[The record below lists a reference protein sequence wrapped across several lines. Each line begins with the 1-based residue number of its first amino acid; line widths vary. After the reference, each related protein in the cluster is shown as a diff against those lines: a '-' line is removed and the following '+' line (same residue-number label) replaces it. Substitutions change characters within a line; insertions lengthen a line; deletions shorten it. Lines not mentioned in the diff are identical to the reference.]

1 MDYARLGRRELP
13 ILNVLTVVEKTEK
26 TWDDILKDE
35 YNEEYFK
42 NLISFVKDE
51 YKVKTIYP
59 KENEVFNAFRYTDF
73 DNVKVVI
80 LGQDPYHG
88 PNQAEGLSFS
98 VSNEVL
104 KPPSLQ
110 NIFKEL
116 ESDLGIPFP
125 KKNSLKPWASQG
137 VLLLNAVL
145 TVEEH
150 KPTSHKDKGWE
161 TFTDDVIKE
170 LNQKKEPVVFILWGA
185 YARNKK
191 SLITNPNHYIIESAH
206 PSPFSARNGFFGSK
220 PFSKTNE
227 FLKANNLKE
236 IDWKIE

>member
-1 MDYARLGRRELP
+1 MIGNDWD
-13 ILNVLTVVEKTEK
+13 VL
-26 TWDDILKDE
+26 LKDE
-35 YNEEYFK
+35 YNKEYFQ
-42 NLISFVKDE
+42 NLLEFIKKE
-51 YKVKTIYP
+51 YQEKTIYP
-59 KENEVFNAFRYTDF
+59 KQNEVFNAFRYTSF

-125 KKNSLKPWASQG
+125 KSNSLKPWARQG

-161 TFTDDVIKE
+161 IFTDDVIKM
-170 LNQKKEPVVFILWGA
+170 LNKKEEPVVFILWGA

-191 SLITNPNHYIIESAH
+191 ALITNPKHLIIESAH

-220 PFSKTNE
+220 PFSKTNK
-227 FLKANNLKE
+227 FLKDNNIKE
-236 IDWKIE
+236 IDWRVE

>member
-1 MDYARLGRRELP
+1 MIGNDWD
-13 ILNVLTVVEKTEK
+13 TV
-26 TWDDILKDE
+26 LKDE
-35 YNEEYFK
+35 YEKAYFQDLLK
-42 NLISFVKDE
+42 FVKNE
-51 YKVKTIYP
+51 YNDKVIYP
-59 KENEVFNAFRYTDF
+59 KKNEVFNAFRYTPYKDL
-73 DNVKVVI
+73 KVII

-98 VSNEVL
+98 VSNSVL

-125 KKNSLKPWASQG
+125 KNNSLKPWARQG

-161 TFTDDVIKE
+161 TFTDNVIRKINEKE
-170 LNQKKEPVVFILWGA
+170 EPVVFILWGA

-191 SLITNPNHYIIESAH
+191 RLITNPKHLVIESAH

-220 PFSKTNE
+220 PFSKTNS
-227 FLKANNLKE
+227 FLKKNGIKE
-236 IDWKIE
+236 INWSVE

>member
-1 MDYARLGRRELP
+1 MIGNEWDK
-13 ILNVLTVVEKTEK
+13 VLKEEYEK
-26 TWDDILKDE
+26 D
-35 YNEEYFK
+35 YFK
-42 NLISFVKDE
+42 NLLDFLKKE
-51 YKVKTIYP
+51 YKEKTIYP
-59 KENEVFNAFRYTDF
+59 KQNEVFNAFRYTDF
-73 DNVKVVI
+73 NNVKVVI

-88 PNQAEGLSFS
+88 PHQAEGLSFS

-116 ESDLGIPFP
+116 ESDLGIQFP
-125 KKNSLKPWASQG
+125 KANSLKPWARQG

-161 TFTDDVIKE
+161 EFTDDIIKII
-170 LNQKKEPVVFILWGA
+170 NTKKDPVVFILWGA

-191 SLITNPNHYIIESAH
+191 SLITNPNHLIIESAH

-220 PFSKTNE
+220 PFSRTNK
-227 FLKANNLKE
+227 FLKEHGIEE
-236 IDWKIE
+236 IDWRIE

>member
-1 MDYARLGRRELP
+1 MIGNSWDKLLEEEYKKDYFKQLMEF
-13 ILNVLTVVEKTEK
+13 VKTE
-26 TWDDILKDE
+26 
-35 YNEEYFK
+35 
-42 NLISFVKDE
+42 
-51 YKVKTIYP
+51 YKSKTIYP
-59 KENEVFNAFRYTDF
+59 KQNEVFNAFRYTSF
-73 DNVKVVI
+73 DDVKVVI

-104 KPPSLQ
+104 KPPSLK

-116 ESDLGIPFP
+116 ESDLGIQFP
-125 KKNSLKPWASQG
+125 ECNSLKPWAKEG

-150 KPTSHKDKGWE
+150 MPTSHKDKGWE
-161 TFTDDVIKE
+161 TFTDNVIQV
-170 LNQKKEPVVFILWGA
+170 LNKKETPVVFILWGS

-191 SLITNPNHYIIESAH
+191 DLITNPLHYIIESPH
-206 PSPFSARNGFFGSK
+206 PSPFSARTGFFGSK

-227 FLKANNLKE
+227 YLKSKGIKE
-236 IDWKIE
+236 INWRVE